1 MGKKGKTKRLRRIKR
16 KRTIRGRGLRG
27 GAEVDETGV
36 LYVSSRG
43 ILKSCDVKPSD
54 ISSSTGT
61 ASIDISRIKDGSTVY
76 VHGSAIPDLVK
87 KMDSIQSKFI
97 LISGDCDESIPD
109 AVFSSE
115 DDFKKFIESEK
126 IMHWYSQN
134 AVNNHSKLTRIPI
147 GLDYHTLPG
156 PAAQEKEL
164 IGVKDAAPPLAE
176 RKLQCYS
183 NFHFSKQADRKFTYD
198 RDDAMAGVPKELVYY
213 EPEKVSRTDTWKNQA
228 QYAFVLSPHGNGL
241 DCHRTWEALC
251 LGCIPIVKT
260 SLIDKVFEDLPVLIV
275 KDWPEV
281 TNELLSNT
289 LSSFSQKNFNMER
302 LTLAF
307 WMDLIRSK

>member
-1 MGKKGKTKRLRRIKR
+1 MGKKGKTKRLRIKR
-16 KRTIRGRGLRG
+16 KRTIRQKRLRG
-27 GAEVDETGV
+27 GGELDETG
-36 LYVSSRG
+36 LRYVSSRG

-54 ISSSTGT
+54 ISSSTHR
-61 ASIDISRIKDGSTVY
+61 ASIDISAIKDGLTVY
-76 VHGSAIPDLVK
+76 VHGSAIPDFVK
-87 KMDSIQSKFI
+87 KMDSIQAKFI
-97 LISGDCDESIPD
+97 LVSGDCDESIPD

-115 DDFKKFIESEK
+115 DDFKKFIDSEK

-134 AVNNHSKLTRIPI
+134 AVKDHPKLTRIPI
-147 GLDYHTLPG
+147 GLDYHTLPNPG
-156 PAAQEKEL
+156 AQEKEL
-164 IGVKDAAPPLAE
+164 VAIKDAASPLAE

-198 RDDAMAGVPKELVYY
+198 RDAAMAGVPKELVYY

-228 QYAFVLSPHGNGL
+228 NYAFVVSPHGNGL

-260 SLIDKVFEDLPVLIV
+260 SAIDKVFDELPVLIV

-289 LSSFSQKNFNMER
+289 LSSFSQKKFNAER
-302 LTLAF
+302 LTLAY
-307 WMDLIRSK
+307 WINLIHLK